1 MKRFKTEYPGVFYRE
16 ANRIGGKGKEKVF
29 YIVFKK
35 EGKVHEEKA
44 GRQYADRMTEGK
56 AARIRAE
63 RIEGRRL
70 SRKEIREAEKAKDD
84 RLTID
89 RLWTAYRE
97 SLETNP
103 GKSRKALVVDGNRYE
118 RFIQPRLGE
127 KEPQELLPLDTG

>member
-1 MKRFKTEYPGVFYRE
+1 MKRHKTKYPGVFYRMVE
-16 ANRIGGKGKEKVF
+16 RIGGSGQERMY

-35 EGKVHEEKA
+35 DGKMIEEKA